1 MINEMCSTISGIT
14 GLVALYATL
23 SEVLPFLQCKS
34 NGLLHTVFVLTKHCI
49 KRRKEIK
56 NQEEEPSLVIF
67 TEVEV

>member
-14 GLVALYATL
+14 GLVAIYATL
-23 SEVLPFLQCKS
+23 SEALPFLKCKS
-34 NGLLHTVFVLTKHCI
+34 NGLIHTVYVLAKHCI